1 MAPGCR
7 IVRANG
13 MPYTSAAFA
22 WSTSVLRQLPVAALA
37 LAASVAA
44 LVLLIASLLGGWELL
59 RTALTE
65 PGANAIAFQ
74 AIGRV
79 FESRY
84 MLLGPMLN
92 SLLIAVPV
100 ALLATVFGGA
110 LAWLAV
116 RTDLPGRSYIM
127 GLVALPHVI
136 PGFQLASAWVEIF
149 ANNGLWQAVTG
160 LGAPLNAYGVGAI
173 LTVTTLHLMLFPYLI
188 LAANLQAADP
198 ALEEAARV
206 AGLPPARVFWQV
218 TLPLARPALLA
229 SLLLVFAYV
238 MEEFGIPSLLG
249 TPRGFDT
256 LTTRIYGLA
265 TTPPLDMEGAAVLAL
280 LLGALALLVL
290 AAQLRLV
297 RGQRLES
304 LTGKASRQSQVGLG
318 RWRVPVAAV
327 VWSALLTVALAPLLA
342 LILVSLLESWGQ
354 GYGPQNWT
362 FARYAALF
370 ESEEL
375 RRALRNTLWLGAAA
389 AAVATAVATAVVY
402 VEHRLGG
409 LRRWLAAL
417 ADRVSFVVFALPGLV
432 VGLALILAFSGGP
445 VPLYGTG
452 WILLLA
458 YVLRFSGV
466 SVRTVTARLAQI
478 GTELE
483 AAGVV
488 AGLSRL
494 RVIARIVLPLLA
506 PALVGSA
513 LLVFVNTV
521 KEISATS
528 LLVAQGSETLA
539 YEAYVRFQEGNYTQ
553 GSALSVATI
562 AMVLALLG
570 LSQWVGRRSEKARR

>member
-1 MAPGCR
+1 MPHASIAAAP
-7 IVRANG
+7 
-13 MPYTSAAFA
+13 SAWA
-22 WSTSVLRQLPVAALA
+22 LRKLPVAALA
-37 LAASVAA
+37 LAATLAA
-44 LVLLIASLLGGWELL
+44 LALLAASLLGGWELL
-59 RTALTE
+59 RTAMTE
-65 PGANAIAFQ
+65 PGSRAFSWQ
-74 AIGRV
+74 AIGRA
-79 FESRY
+79 FGERY
-84 MLLGPMLN
+84 MLLGPLLN
-92 SLLIAVPV
+92 SLLIAVPTAV
-100 ALLATVFGGA
+100 LATAIGGA

-116 RTDLPGRSYIM
+116 RTDFPGRSFVM
-127 GLVALPHVI
+127 ALVALPHVI

-149 ANNGLWQAVTG
+149 ANNGLWQAATG
-160 LGAPLNAYGVGAI
+160 LDAPVNAYGAGAI
-173 LTVTTLHLMLFPYLI
+173 LAVTTLHLLLFPYLVV
-188 LAANLQAADP
+188 AANLQAADP

-206 AGLPPARVFWQV
+206 AGLSPARVFWRV
-218 TLPLARPALLA
+218 TVPLARPALVA
-229 SLLLVFAYV
+229 GLLLVFAYV

-265 TTPPLDMEGAAVLAL
+265 TTPPLDMEGASVLAL
-280 LLGALALLVL
+280 LLGVLALLVL

-297 RGQRLES
+297 RGQRLET
-304 LTGKASRQSQVGLG
+304 LAGKASRQSRVSLG
-318 RWRVPVAAV
+318 RWRAPVAIG
-327 VWSALLTVALAPLLA
+327 VWAALLAVALAPLLA
-342 LILVSLLESWGQ
+342 LVLVSLLESWGQ

-362 FARYAALF
+362 LARYAALF

-389 AAVATAVATAVVY
+389 AAVATAVAVAVVY
-402 VEHRLGG
+402 AAHRLSGG
-409 LRRWLAAL
+409 WRRLAVL
-417 ADRVSFVVFALPGLV
+417 SDRVSFVVFALPGLV

-445 VPLYGTG
+445 LPLYGTV

-458 YVLRFSGV
+458 YVLRFGGV

-478 GTELE
+478 GVELE
-483 AAGVV
+483 AAGAV

-513 LLVFVNTV
+513 VLVFVNTV

-528 LLVAQGSETLA
+528 LLVSQGSETLA

-562 AMVLALLG
+562 AVVLALLG
-570 LSQWVGRRSEKARR
+570 VSRWVSRRSEEGRR